1 MSDTKKFIN
10 FIFLNFIAILI
21 GFFLAMNL
29 STILGQT
36 GDWGMLSS
44 GLLTALIEISSKLI
58 YEGKEKINF
67 IQNSK
72 LKKNITIFSNFLN
85 NLKIG
90 VLYGFFIESFKLGS

>member
-1 MSDTKKFIN
+1 MSNTNKFIS
-10 FIFLNFIAILI
+10 FIFLNFIAVLI
-21 GFFLAMNL
+21 GFFLAMNI

-44 GLLTALIEISSKLI
+44 GLLTAVIEVTSKLI
-58 YEGKEKINF
+58 YEGKKNLSF
-67 IQNSK
+67 VQNIK
-72 LKKNITIFSNFLN
+72 FKKNLILCINFLN

>member
-72 LKKNITIFSNFLN
+72 LKKNLTIFSNFLN

>member
-1 MSDTKKFIN
+1 M
-10 FIFLNFIAILI
+10 

-72 LKKNITIFSNFLN
+72 LKKNLTIFSNFLN